1 MSHPIDVGS
10 VLGGRYKVTAMVL
23 TSHDHDLVLD
33 GVDQVLNRPVSILVA
48 GPGNADQVAQGAREV
63 ATGERPGHVQI
74 LDLGVSDAT
83 TYLITNHTSAADLLD
98 LVVSSNPPYVEPFF
112 TDTLGSEIF
121 GQPRSTEPE
130 TYDGLYD
137 DEEIDAGY
145 INYGEQHRPAG
156 QRPAAP
162 SAPPQR
168 VPAPPASSPGAGSRG
183 PAARDSSGSGSQG
196 RSGASARGAGA
207 QGAGASGVVAGAAAV
222 AAGSAGAAAAKAAKS
237 PKTAPQQAAPQATAA
252 QPVQTAA
259 QAAPAAK
266 TPKVSLWKGDDYDD
280 AEPDERTAARQR
292 AGSTGAAAGR
302 AAGSF
307 PVLAKK
313 TPSTDRYEE
322 YEDDTDDDEPRRE
335 PRSMRWLVGALLA
348 AVLVIGLIFAVTNL
362 GGLFKGGTPE
372 AAKTT
377 APASAPQ
384 QTEAPSA
391 APSAPPAAAPP
402 AIESVTRQGN
412 FDFAATYDRDL
423 VKTYD
428 GNAASYWSDME
439 FASDSWGGFA
449 PDGVPLVVKLKDEA
463 QISSVTL
470 SQLGASGGSISVFT
484 NDQPS
489 LEGAKLVG
497 SNSFTSPEL
506 TMPLQ
511 EPVTAQYVIVSIK
524 SLPKLAAPK
533 TRYGFGLRLAEI
545 KVQ

>member
-10 VLGGRYKVTAMVL
+10 VLGGRYKVTATVL
-23 TSHDHDLVLD
+23 TSHDQDLVLD

-48 GPGNADQVAQGAREV
+48 GPGNADQVAQSAREV

-74 LDLGVSDAT
+74 LDLGVSDAA

-137 DEEIDAGY
+137 DEEVDAGY
-145 INYGEQHRPAG
+145 INYGEQQRQAG
-156 QRPAAP
+156 QRPTTP
-162 SAPPQR
+162 SAPAPAQR
-168 VPAPPASSPGAGSRG
+168 VPAPPAASPAAGNHGAG
-183 PAARDSSGSGSQG
+183 
-196 RSGASARGAGA
+196 ARGAGA
-207 QGAGASGVVAGAAAV
+207 
-222 AAGSAGAAAAKAAKS
+222 AGAAAAAAAGVAAGTAAANPPRA
-237 PKTAPQQAAPQATAA
+237 PKTAPQQAAPQPTAA
-252 QPVQTAA
+252 HPVQPGQPAA
-259 QAAPAAK
+259 KDAPAAE
-266 TPKVSLWKGDDYDD
+266 TPKVSLWEDENYDY
-280 AEPDERTAARQR
+280 AEPGQR
-292 AGSTGAAAGR
+292 PTSTETAGSKGTGR

-307 PVLAKK
+307 PAFAKK
-313 TPSTDRYEE
+313 RTP
-322 YEDDTDDDEPRRE
+322 DDDYVDYDDDENDDEPRRE
-335 PRSMRWLVGALLA
+335 PRSLRWLVGALLA

-362 GGLFKGGTPE
+362 GSLFSGGTPE

-377 APASAPQ
+377 ASTGTPEQSA
-384 QTEAPSA
+384 TPSESK
-391 APSAPPAAAPP
+391 SAPPAAVPP

-412 FDFAATYDRDL
+412 FDFAATYDGDL
-423 VKTYD
+423 VKTFD

-449 PDGVPLVVKLKDEA
+449 PEGVPLVVKLKGPA
-463 QISSVTL
+463 QVSSVTL
-470 SQLGASGGSISVFT
+470 SQLGASGGNISVFT
-484 NDQPS
+484 NDRPS
-489 LEGAKLVG
+489 LDGAKQVG

-545 KVQ
+545 RIQ

>member
-10 VLGGRYKVTAMVL
+10 VLGGRYKVTATVL
-23 TSHDHDLVLD
+23 TSHDQDLVLD

-48 GPGNADQVAQGAREV
+48 GPGNADQVAQSAREV

-74 LDLGVSDAT
+74 LDLGVSDAA

-121 GQPRSTEPE
+121 GQARSTEPE

-137 DEEIDAGY
+137 DEEVEAGY
-145 INYGEQHRPAG
+145 INYADQQRQAGPRPAT
-156 QRPAAP
+156 P
-162 SAPPQR
+162 SAAPQR
-168 VPAPPASSPGAGSRG
+168 VPAPPAASPAAGARAAGAG
-183 PAARDSSGSGSQG
+183 AA
-196 RSGASARGAGA
+196 GAGARGAGA
-207 QGAGASGVVAGAAAV
+207 AGAAGV
-222 AAGSAGAAAAKAAKS
+222 AAGAAAASAARS
-237 PKTAPQQAAPQATAA
+237 PKTAPQAAAPQPTAA
-252 QPVQTAA
+252 HPVQP
-259 QAAPAAK
+259 AAPAAQEAPAGE
-266 TPKVSLWKGDDYDD
+266 TPKVSLWEGENYDY
-280 AEPDERTAARQR
+280 AEPEQR
-292 AGSTGAAAGR
+292 ATSMEAAGSKGPGR

-307 PVLAKK
+307 PAFARKGA
-313 TPSTDRYEE
+313 EE
-322 YEDDTDDDEPRRE
+322 DQYRDYDADDDGEDEPRRE

-377 APASAPQ
+377 PATATPAQSGSASASQ
-384 QTEAPSA
+384 
-391 APSAPPAAAPP
+391 SAPPAAVPP

-412 FDFAATYDRDL
+412 FDFAATYDGDL
-423 VKTYD
+423 VKTFD

-439 FASDSWGGFA
+439 FATDSWGGFA
-449 PDGVPLVVKLKDEA
+449 PEGVPLVVKLKGPA

-470 SQLGASGGSISVFT
+470 SQLGASGGNISVFT
-484 NDQPS
+484 NDRPS
-489 LEGAKLVG
+489 LDGAKQVG

-506 TMPLQ
+506 TLPLP

-545 KVQ
+545 KIQ